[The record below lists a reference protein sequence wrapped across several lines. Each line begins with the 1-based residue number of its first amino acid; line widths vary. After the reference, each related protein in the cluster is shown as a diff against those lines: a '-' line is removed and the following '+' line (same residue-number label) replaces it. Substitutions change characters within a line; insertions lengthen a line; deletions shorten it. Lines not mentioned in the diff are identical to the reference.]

1 MFLRLVV
8 LVSFHFL
15 RLELEMIPKGHSLEE
30 VAKLLSSSRLQNIL
44 TQMEKFAD
52 KPRKAQ
58 ELVGNRIHVIRHLL
72 IEN

>member
-1 MFLRLVV
+1 
-8 LVSFHFL
+8 
-15 RLELEMIPKGHSLEE
+15 MIPKGHSLEE

-58 ELVGNRIHVIRHLL
+58 ELVGNRILLLIIHLL
-72 IEN
+72 ID